1 MPTFLQIPRFRKVYL
16 KYTFPIQVQEKYIYH
31 NLLNILD
38 LYFFCW
44 SLKLSILQMYFVS
57 GKYRKSI
64 LEVYLKYTE
73 IVQGIVRRN
82 KMPVTVDCI
91 NPSTPKI

>member
-1 MPTFLQIPRFRKVYL
+1 
-16 KYTFPIQVQEKYIYH
+16 
-31 NLLNILD
+31 
-38 LYFFCW
+38 
-44 SLKLSILQMYFVS
+44 MYFVS